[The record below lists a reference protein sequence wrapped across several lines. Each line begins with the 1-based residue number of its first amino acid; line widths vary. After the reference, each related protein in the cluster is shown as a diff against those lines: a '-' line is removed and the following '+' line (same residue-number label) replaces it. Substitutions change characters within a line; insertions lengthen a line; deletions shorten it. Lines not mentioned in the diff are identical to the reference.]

1 MNKRG
6 QSTIFIIIGIVIV
19 LIIALGIVFSSEIAD
34 TVGLGERISYPIEIE
49 EVREVIQEC
58 VDVSAEE
65 AVIMFGITGGYYHL
79 PDNVYETDVTLPY
92 YYFDGNDLMPSLSN
106 IEEELGEYVMFLVGS
121 CVYLDDVTD
130 FDLDLKEMD
139 AEVSI
144 EEGLVEFSV
153 EYPFDASVEE
163 MLYNV
168 YEPYEYEVNVDL
180 NNVYGVASLIVQHDI
195 ENPDEID
202 LDYLLSLGLDVSYV
216 SYDDGN
222 FVYILEDNTAFN
234 GESTYVFMFA
244 SYFPLPEEYE
254 DMTLEEYLS
263 V

>member
-1 MNKRG
+1 MDKRG
-6 QSTIFIIIGIVIV
+6 QSTIFIIVGIVIV
-19 LIIALGIVFSSEIAD
+19 LLVVLGIIFSSEIAD
-34 TVGLGERISYPIEIE
+34 TVGLSERISYPEEIE
-49 EVREVIQEC
+49 EVRDIIQGC
-58 VDVSAEE
+58 VDDSAEE
-65 AVIMFGITGGYYHL
+65 AVVNFGFTGGYYHL
-79 PDNVYETDVTLPY
+79 PDNVFETDLTLPY
-92 YYFDGNDLMPSLSN
+92 YYFDGNNLMPSLNN
-106 IEEELGEYVMFLVGS
+106 IEAELGEYVMFLVGS

-130 FDLDLKEMD
+130 FDLELKEMD

-144 EEGLVEFSV
+144 EDGFVEFSV

-163 MLYNV
+163 SVYNV
-168 YEPYEYEVNVDL
+168 YEPYEIDVDIDL
-180 NNVYGVASLIVQHDI
+180 DNVYGVANLIVEHDI
-195 ENPDEID
+195 ENPDEVD
-202 LDYLLSLGLDVSYV
+202 LDYLLGLGMDISYV

-254 DMTLEEYLS
+254 DMTLEDYLA